1 MEEPSTKG
9 PRECEGWTGSE
20 ISADEEE
27 EKEEDGPA
35 WGETDAHDVE
45 LDIGVS

>member
-9 PRECEGWTGSE
+9 PRECEGWTGSK
-20 ISADEEE
+20 ISADE